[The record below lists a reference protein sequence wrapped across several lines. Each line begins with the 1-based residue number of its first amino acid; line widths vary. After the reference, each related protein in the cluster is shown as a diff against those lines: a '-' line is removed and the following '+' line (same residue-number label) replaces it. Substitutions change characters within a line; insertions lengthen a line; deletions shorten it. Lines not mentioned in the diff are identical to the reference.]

1 MESFPNRG
9 AITWRPGRW
18 IVLLFALSA
27 LTLLPWIAVL
37 AVALPSEHRVARWY
51 VGWAGFDVGLA
62 LVLAAVAITE
72 TQVRFYEVNS
82 SRIAPLPRA
91 ARSPRRREK
100 A

>member
-1 MESFPNRG
+1 M
-9 AITWRPGRW
+9 
-18 IVLLFALSA
+18 LLFALSA

-51 VGWAGFDVGLA
+51 VGWGFDVGLA